1 MGEERTHPKLM
12 KKGWRPAAMGP
23 LCRAVTDKKKK
34 KKRSPCLQR
43 RLGIR
48 AEPLGGLGSL
58 SRSWELKMAPW
69 ELTGK
74 VRREE
79 RDHGVRKLPVPGA
92 GRALQTP
99 RGYGG
104 CGGSRDRRRKREM
117 YMGRKY
123 TEPET
128 PD

>member
-1 MGEERTHPKLM
+1 MGI
-12 KKGWRPAAMGP
+12 G
-23 LCRAVTDKKKK
+23 
-34 KKRSPCLQR
+34 
-43 RLGIR
+43 
-48 AEPLGGLGSL
+48 AEPLGGLGTLL

-69 ELTGK
+69 ELTDK

-79 RDHGVRKLPVPGA
+79 RGHGVRKLPVPGA
-92 GRALQTP
+92 AWALQTP
-99 RGYGG
+99 RRYSR

-117 YMGRKY
+117 HTGRKY